1 MMAKKSGS
9 LLLWTANSDVFETI
23 DHAIMVAASDCPKE
37 FKLRRDRMAERLF
50 SCKFSRYLGC
60 DRVELSVPCGGGGE
74 EDETEEEDDSDGGCK
89 SSGFERG
96 GCEFELGGSN

>member
-1 MMAKKSGS
+1 
-9 LLLWTANSDVFETI
+9 
-23 DHAIMVAASDCPKE
+23 
-37 FKLRRDRMAERLF
+37 MAERLF

-96 GCEFELGGSN
+96 GCEFELGGSKESKNSNTVDLRTIPPFCSRRIS

>member
-1 MMAKKSGS
+1 
-9 LLLWTANSDVFETI
+9 
-23 DHAIMVAASDCPKE
+23 MVAASDCPKE
-37 FKLRRDRMAERLF
+37 FKLRRDRIAERLF

-74 EDETEEEDDSDGGCK
+74 EEETEEEEDDSDGGCK

-96 GCEFELGGSN
+96 GCEFELGGSKESKNSNSVDL